1 MPGPATPIEP
11 GTPEGTGAG
20 STGPETSGAA
30 AQAAPRLHV
39 TLTDSGEVVVAG
51 EIDLATAPQ
60 LRAELDQAA
69 AHGQSVRVDL
79 TAVKYLDSAGV
90 SVLFDVA
97 YKDLHLRVTDAT
109 AVATVIR
116 ISGLIHVAKVEFV
129 DAPEPR

>member
-11 GTPEGTGAG
+11 GTPEIPHPETA
-20 STGPETSGAA
+20 GPETPDAA
-30 AQAAPRLHV
+30 APAAPRLHI
-39 TLTDSGEVVVAG
+39 TLTGSGEVVVAG

-60 LRAELDQAA
+60 LREELDKAA
-69 AHGQSVRVDL
+69 AHGASVLVDL

-97 YKDLHLRVTDAT
+97 YKDLRLRVTDAT

-116 ISGLIHVAKVEFV
+116 ISGLIHVAHVEFV
-129 DAPEPR
+129 DSPEPR